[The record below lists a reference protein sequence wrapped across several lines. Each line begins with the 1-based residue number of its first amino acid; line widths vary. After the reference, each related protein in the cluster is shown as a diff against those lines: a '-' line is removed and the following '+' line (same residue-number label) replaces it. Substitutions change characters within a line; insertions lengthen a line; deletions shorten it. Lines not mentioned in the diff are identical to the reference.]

1 MYAKVFSG
9 ATVGLWMRRGRAR
22 MEGAR
27 QTEKVRE
34 RESQR
39 EKREG
44 WIPHL
49 ASCHK
54 LLLVAQ
60 LHEQEHP

>member
-34 RESQR
+34 REPERKKGGVDSTFSKLSQTAL
-39 EKREG
+39 G
-44 WIPHL
+44 GS
-49 ASCHK
+49 A
-54 LLLVAQ
+54 A
-60 LHEQEHP
+60 